1 MSDRQNN
8 NKGCFSILSPPSH
21 WKLLIKR
28 QRYVHCGNRY
38 LSFLSNNHLWSKRS
52 PDSQPETGMRAEWE
66 REGLRWGSG
75 VAGGGG
81 IYFPCITF
89 QVVIREGG
97 SMDFRRTELCKRI
110 VLEGQKKVSGGCQLA
125 GHSPLPGTARPQPVS
140 TWPDEIYR
148 ACAVVT
154 GDLRGQRE
162 RQCSANASV
171 FTQASFSKGTSE
183 LKWVKFWFNWVENKK
198 KADFLG

>member
-1 MSDRQNN
+1 
-8 NKGCFSILSPPSH
+8 
-21 WKLLIKR
+21 
-28 QRYVHCGNRY
+28 
-38 LSFLSNNHLWSKRS
+38 
-52 PDSQPETGMRAEWE
+52 MRAGWE
-66 REGLRWGSG
+66 REALRWGSG

-110 VLEGQKKVSGGCQLA
+110 VLEGQENVSGGCQLA

-171 FTQASFSKGTSE
+171 FTQASFSKRTSE
-183 LKWVKFWFNWVENKK
+183 IKWVKLRFNRVENKK
-198 KADFLG
+198 KQTFWDKCCPAT

>member
-1 MSDRQNN
+1 MR
-8 NKGCFSILSPPSH
+8 
-21 WKLLIKR
+21 
-28 QRYVHCGNRY
+28 
-38 LSFLSNNHLWSKRS
+38 
-52 PDSQPETGMRAEWE
+52 TGRE
-66 REGLRWGSG
+66 REGLRRGCG

-110 VLEGQKKVSGGCQLA
+110 VLEGQKKVSGGCPLA
-125 GHSPLPGTARPQPVS
+125 GHSPLPGTARPRPVS

-148 ACAVVT
+148 ARAVET

-162 RQCSANASV
+162 RQCSQRQRLHTGILFETHEGDNM
-171 FTQASFSKGTSE
+171 GRI
-183 LKWVKFWFNWVENKK
+183 
-198 KADFLG
+198 